1 MIGIPKHRREE
12 NANYRALARDKDC
25 TLRVPGVCCFD
36 PSTTVLCHSNKLSDG
51 KGKGYKVSDF
61 KGVWGCYT
69 CHTWLDQGS
78 ASTDEKDAA
87 FNSAMKRMEKE
98 LEKIVA
104 YQMTKAKDREA
115 AWWALERIRA
125 VATQ

>member
-1 MIGIPKHRREE
+1 MIGIPKHKREE

-25 TLRVPGVCCFD
+25 TLRVPGVCCYD
-36 PSTTVLCHSNKLSDG
+36 PATTVLCHSNKLSDG
-51 KGKGYKVSDF
+51 KGKGYKVSDWKAVF
-61 KGVWGCYT
+61 GCFT
-69 CHTWLDQGS
+69 CHQWLDQSG
-78 ASTDEKDAA
+78 ASREDKEAA
-87 FNSAMKRMEKE
+87 FNTAMKRMEKE

-104 YQMTKAKDREA
+104 YQMTKAKERDA

>member
-1 MIGIPKHRREE
+1 MIGIPKHKREE

-36 PSTTVLCHSNKLSDG
+36 PATTVLAHSNWHD
-51 KGKGYKVSDF
+51 KGGARKASDF
-61 KGVWGCYT
+61 YGVWSCYT
-69 CHTWLDQGS
+69 CHSWLDSGK
-78 ASTDEKDAA
+78 ASQDQKKGA
-87 FNSAMKRMEKE
+87 FNTAMKRMEKE

-104 YQMTKAKDREA
+104 YQMTKAKERDA

-125 VATQ
+125 IPA